1 MYPSIK
7 KQCRWCWKQAT
18 KRLPGD
24 LQFSGNPLVT
34 APRKLTDAQLLTRY
48 DVASTTATIYQLTSI
63 KNFRNSW
70 QVLWNFSALVLLQC
84 PNPSPPCAVSSCRLT
99 KFRPSPETS
108 QVPGPTQFKE
118 KPRPWE
124 LKASADLWPSGWGGC
139 GDGIH
144 MAMIPVNIC
153 IWNQLVLITIIF
165 DQTICKQVSV

>member
-1 MYPSIK
+1 MLKASHQEAARRSPIFWWKSTRDSPQKVNRCTAIDQVRRGIDHSHNLSIN
-7 KQCRWCWKQAT
+7 
-18 KRLPGD
+18 L
-24 LQFSGNPLVT
+24 
-34 APRKLTDAQLLTRY
+34 
-48 DVASTTATIYQLTSI
+48 

-84 PNPSPPCAVSSCRLT
+84 PHPSPPCAVSSCRLT

-124 LKASADLWPSGWGGC
+124 LKVSADLWPSGWGGC